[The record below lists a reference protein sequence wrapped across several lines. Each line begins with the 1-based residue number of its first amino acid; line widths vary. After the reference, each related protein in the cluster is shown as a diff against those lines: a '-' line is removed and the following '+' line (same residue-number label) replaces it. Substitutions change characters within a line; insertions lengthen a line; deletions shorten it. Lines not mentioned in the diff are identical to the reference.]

1 VKQVPKLIS
10 KISPNSL
17 NSANRS
23 VFAWA
28 VRPVVIMLYPR
39 RNAWWVKNLANII
52 STIRLPVSLAVVCY
66 EVYPGY
72 IARDYQKLYVG
83 LAMMLVLLLSDGLD
97 GALARGLL
105 AVSRYGKAIDPL
117 ADKVFYLSSL
127 IALLLGSR
135 TLVNSQLTIAM
146 LTLLVPV
153 LYYEIRLVI
162 VALVTEKE
170 CRKRQ
175 TVEPVGANTWG
186 KTKFGLQAMAIFLGL
201 GLPWPTLGFS
211 CTMILVAVSLPLAHL
226 SLRGHQI
233 DLESIRLKTCA

>member
-1 VKQVPKLIS
+1 VKRVSKLIS

-23 VFAWA
+23 VFSWI
-28 VRPVVIMLYPR
+28 VRPAVIILYPR

-52 STIRLPVSLAVVCY
+52 STTRLPVSLAVVCY
-66 EVYPGY
+66 QVYPGY
-72 IARDYQKLYVG
+72 VARDYHRLYVG
-83 LAMMLVLLLSDGLD
+83 LAVMLVLLLSDGVD

-127 IALLLGSR
+127 IAMLILL
-135 TLVNSQLTIAM
+135 IPA
-146 LTLLVPV
+146 
-153 LYYEIRLVI
+153 LYYELRLVI
-162 VALVTEKE
+162 TALVTEKV

-186 KTKFGLQAMAIFLGL
+186 KTKFGLQALAIFLGL

-211 CTMILVAVSLPLAHL
+211 CAMILVAVSLPLAHL

-233 DLESIRLKTCA
+233 DLESIRLKPCA

>member
-1 VKQVPKLIS
+1 VSKLIS

-23 VFAWA
+23 VFSWI
-28 VRPVVIMLYPR
+28 VRPAVIILYPR

-52 STIRLPVSLAVVCY
+52 STTRLPVSLAVVCY
-66 EVYPGY
+66 QVYPGY
-72 IARDYQKLYVG
+72 VARDYHRLYVG
-83 LAMMLVLLLSDGLD
+83 LAVMLVLLLSDGVD

-127 IALLLGSR
+127 IALLLGSKA
-135 TLVNSQLTIAM
+135 LVHQQAVIAM
-146 LTLLVPV
+146 LILLIPA
-153 LYYEIRLVI
+153 LYYELRLVI
-162 VALVTEKE
+162 TALVTEKV

-186 KTKFGLQAMAIFLGL
+186 KTKFGLQALAIFLGL

-211 CTMILVAVSLPLAHL
+211 CAMILVAVSLPLAHL

-233 DLESIRLKTCA
+233 DLESIRLKPCA